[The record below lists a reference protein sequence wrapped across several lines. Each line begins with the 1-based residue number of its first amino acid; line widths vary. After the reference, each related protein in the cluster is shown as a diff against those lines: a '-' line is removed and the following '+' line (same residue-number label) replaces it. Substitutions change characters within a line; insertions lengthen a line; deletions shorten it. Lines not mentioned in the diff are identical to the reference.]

1 MLTFEESWASGRI
14 DLMYP
19 RTGWRPTRAF
29 WGEWLKSEKD
39 LDSLRTHLAED
50 YDLVVLDSPALDS
63 VSDARVLAH
72 LADATVFVVQWES
85 TPRQTALGSLRQ
97 LVSAGAQIA
106 GVALHKVN
114 LRKHAKYYRYGYDEL
129 PMRG

>member
-1 MLTFEESWASGRI
+1 MRT
-14 DLMYP
+14 DP
-19 RTGWRPTRAF
+19 RTGLHVLPAVPGTPNPPELLNSQHMR
-29 WGEWLKSEKD
+29 GL
-39 LDSLRTHLAED
+39 LDKLAKT

-85 TPRQTALGSLRQ
+85 TPRQVALGSLRQ

-106 GVALHKVN
+106 GIALHKVN
-114 LRKHAKYYRYGYDEL
+114 LRKHAKYYRYGYEEG
-129 PMRG
+129 RFG